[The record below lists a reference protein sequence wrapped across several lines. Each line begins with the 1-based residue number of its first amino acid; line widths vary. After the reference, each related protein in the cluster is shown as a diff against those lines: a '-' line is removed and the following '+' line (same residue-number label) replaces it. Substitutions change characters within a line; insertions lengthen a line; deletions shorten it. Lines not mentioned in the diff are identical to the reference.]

1 MNVLFDFFG
10 NPEKPALSLC
20 NLDDTLISP
29 IIDPEGLSFSFEF
42 LNPHEMSFRVYEYYR
57 QDGEKKKW
65 AFYDQLT
72 PYKQVFAE
80 TIGYFV
86 VTDCSETREAEN
98 PYKDVTATS
107 CEITLGYKNV
117 TIEEGA
123 RLFANPDNW
132 NDPETIVGKI
142 AALIPKWKI
151 IYIDEGLEAVT
162 RFLDAAEGNLYDFIK
177 NTVEDRYGCI
187 FQFDALN
194 HTIRILDQNRT
205 LNQVDIFLSHDNFIN
220 NISIDRTNDQ
230 IYTALRPTGGDGISI
245 ESVNPIGG
253 SLVYQFDYFQNDM
266 PDGLWDA
273 VVAWKQKINENQEA
287 FSQAVLRVQELNGEI
302 ITLEQKKLALESQ
315 RDTYQEIIDLR
326 KESNLDYTDIQVSLN
341 DVLEQIAELEK
352 EIAVRQTEKVP
363 FQEQFESIQSDLSF
377 ANNFTPEQILQL
389 DPFIIYGEFR
399 DDNIITTSNMSYED
413 KQKQS
418 QELYGRCVKALADT
432 LVNKGSFKVDSQN
445 FLFDEKFRPYAE
457 KLELGAKIY
466 VEENTG
472 DYTPYLFVGCEY
484 SYDDD
489 KLSLSF
495 NNLGANPNDLD
506 TYAKLYGELNKATNL
521 IQNSLS
527 SKANTTTFD
536 ELYAELQD
544 IKAQAEAILSAGELT
559 VKKVETEYIS
569 VQNAQTPGRTIIDGG
584 NIVTGTINAELVK
597 IINLIVDHLKS
608 NGPYFTLESSSGYIT
623 FRHGNNLRMRE
634 YVTYTSGDELSEDTT
649 FGNIQVLKGKTNEN
663 GELIDVN
670 GRLGYITPES
680 IEIGANK
687 NNDPHFRVRKNGDVD
702 VAGNLK
708 VFGQIQGESNVWIEQ
723 TTGMWTFAASSPS
736 NYNAIQV
743 RKEQTGEERLIL
755 RGLVNG
761 TAYLGSAT
769 MRWNTGFF
777 TNNIT
782 QSDMKDK
789 ENISPIKNALA
800 FVMGLQPISYTLK
813 DGQGKRT
820 HMGFGAQDVA
830 KLAQE
835 CQMGNLA
842 LYQAVVVD
850 ENGDESYYHE
860 GVPDEQTAWGLNYHE
875 FLAPIVA
882 TIQEQQRQIDALK
895 QEIETLKGGSI

>member
-29 IIDPEGLSFSFEF
+29 IIDPEGLGFSFEF
-42 LNPHEMSFRVYEYYR
+42 LNPHEMSFRVYEYYQ

-418 QELYGRCVKALADT
+418 QELYGRCVKALDDT

-597 IINLIVDHLKS
+597 IINLIADHLVSINGDFKLNAWAAVLSFLYKS
-608 NGPYFTLESSSGYIT
+608 MPRINIYSVDPSTDANAPGIVQLFSGSVSSSGTLLDDNARYT
-623 FRHGNNLRMRE
+623 
-634 YVTYTSGDELSEDTT
+634 YVTPNSLGIGTT
-649 FGNIQVLKGKTNEN
+649 
-663 GELIDVN
+663 
-670 GRLGYITPES
+670 
-680 IEIGANK
+680 
-687 NNDPHFRVRKNGDVD
+687 KNGGFAFKVD
-702 VAGNLK
+702 
-708 VFGQIQGESNVWIEQ
+708 SNGDASLPGKIYGKDKVWIEQ
-723 TTGMWTFAASSPS
+723 STGMWSFMANSPS
-736 NYNAIQV
+736 FTDGVQV
-743 RKEQTGEERLIL
+743 RQEQSGEERMIL
-755 RGLVNG
+755 RGANNG

-782 QSDMKDK
+782 QSDLKDK
-789 ENISPIKNALA
+789 ENISPIENAHA
-800 FVMGLQPISYTLK
+800 FVMGLQPISYILK
-813 DGQGKRT
+813 DGEGKRT

-835 CQMGNLA
+835 CRMGNLA